1 MGERGYQR
9 YREEFT
15 LEAFE
20 KRFAMLILQAVV
32 KNEDEDENENCLWG
46 V

>member
-20 KRFAMLILQAVV
+20 KRFAAEMQRS
-32 KNEDEDENENCLWG
+32 CR
-46 V
+46 